1 VRAQK
6 ASPSDSGE
14 SPEIPPL
21 LPYEPPRDD
30 QIIVWKEEEGKP
42 FVFAIFDEIF
52 CSTEDMEH
60 DTYRDFVQKVGPVF
74 AEVAIR
80 LYRMTEEESTD

>member
-1 VRAQK
+1 MRAQK

-42 FVFAIFDEIF
+42 LSLRFLMKYFAQPKTWSTTRIEIS
-52 CSTEDMEH
+52 CRKWDQSSPKWRYACT
-60 DTYRDFVQKVGPVF
+60 V
-74 AEVAIR
+74 
-80 LYRMTEEESTD
+80 